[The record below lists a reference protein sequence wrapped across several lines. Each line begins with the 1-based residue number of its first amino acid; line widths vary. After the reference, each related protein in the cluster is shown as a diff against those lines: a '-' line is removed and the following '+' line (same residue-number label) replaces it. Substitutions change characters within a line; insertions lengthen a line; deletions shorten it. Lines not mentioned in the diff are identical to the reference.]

1 MKMKW
6 PAFGLASLVL
16 ASGTF
21 LVSVSQA
28 GPGANSPTVRVVA
41 HVAPGAVRIDA
52 QATSAF
58 TYTASRP
65 SDSLLVVDLPGMSPA
80 EAQRAQILG
89 SGAVASYRLVAYG
102 SGTAAGT
109 RLEILLDAPAHPRFA
124 RSRAHELSVVFDS
137 PGGSTPVSN
146 RGVAVAHSA
155 SSRIS
160 HVEVTNV
167 EDEPLLKIE
176 GIGELHYHTSRL
188 HNPDRLVLDFADTTL
203 DTSSAAVPAN
213 ADPIRGVHVGEY
225 QAGVARIVVDLEH
238 WTRFT
243 ILESRD
249 GVTVAFSGSSAA
261 DSVQSASRH
270 AQGTP
275 KPAVSEAG
283 VVKAVS
289 SPVTAV
295 PAIAETNVSLPGFL

>member
-16 ASGTF
+16 ASGT
-21 LVSVSQA
+21 LLATVSQA

-58 TYTASRP
+58 IYTTSRP
-65 SDSLLVVDLPGMSPA
+65 SDSLLVVDLPGVSPA
-80 EAQRAQILG
+80 EAQRAEILG

-109 RLEILLDAPAHPRFA
+109 RLEILLDAPAHPRFE
-124 RSRAHELSVVFDS
+124 RSSSQQLSVVFDS
-137 PGGSTPVSN
+137 PEGFTPVADH
-146 RGVAVAHSA
+146 GAAVARSS

-167 EDEPLLKIE
+167 ENEPLLKVE
-176 GIGELHYHTSRL
+176 GVGELHYHTTRMR
-188 HNPDRLVLDFADTTL
+188 NPDRLVLDFADTTL
-203 DTSSAAVPAN
+203 DTGAATVPAK
-213 ADPIRGVHVGEY
+213 ADPIRGVHVGQF
-225 QAGVARIVVDLEH
+225 QANVARIVVDLDR

-249 GVTVAFSGSSAA
+249 GVTVAFSGSSAS
-261 DSVQSASRH
+261 DSVQSASRRI
-270 AQGTP
+270 QGAAKAP
-275 KPAVSEAG
+275 VSE
-283 VVKAVS
+283 VR
-289 SPVTAV
+289 
-295 PAIAETNVSLPGFL
+295 